1 MVRSTA
7 AILAAAVLLPILGSA
22 QSQDPPKEP
31 ERTSKIN
38 FEKQIVPIV
47 KASCIG
53 CHNKD
58 NAKHNVAFPDKM
70 TLEDAKKNPKL
81 WRKSGREVKAKHMPP
96 KDHGTMSDKER
107 ELFVKWV
114 EDMFPKPTAPATPP
128 STNGG

>member
-1 MVRSTA
+1 MKKTSVFLVAT
-7 AILAAAVLLPILGSA
+7 LVVLPILGIA
-22 QSQDPPKEP
+22 QEKDPAPA
-31 ERTSKIN
+31 SKIN

-58 NAKHNVAFPDKM
+58 NAKDGVQFPDKM

-81 WRKSGREVKAKHMPP
+81 WRKAGREVKSKHMPP

-107 ELFVKWV
+107 ELFVTWV
-114 EDMFPKPTAPATPP
+114 AETFPKPK
-128 STNGG
+128 G